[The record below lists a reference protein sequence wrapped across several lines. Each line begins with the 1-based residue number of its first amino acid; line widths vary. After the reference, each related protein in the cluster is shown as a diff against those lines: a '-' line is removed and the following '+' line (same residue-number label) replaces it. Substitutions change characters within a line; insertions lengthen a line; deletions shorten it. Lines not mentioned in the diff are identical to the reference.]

1 MSKAGERG
9 NGLGVRVSAFQRRAS
24 IGICAIFLLAGLAW
38 PGGPVR
44 REVALSDVPVRLREF
59 LPAQEFPRL
68 LDALKARTA
77 AREQAGEYDH
87 LIHYLLQSRAFTAR
101 PRIEPALSAREWVE
115 GGKAIPEA
123 VRLRMQDFLAALGQP
138 ATDVRM
144 AYFQTMNADLPL
156 LDREYRRAMDFLYK
170 KEFGAGGAALYQE
183 RGHSTDSQF
192 EANYAVYIGLA
203 ALKSKKP
210 ELALEN
216 VLVVGPGLDFAPRTD
231 LMDAYGPQSYQ
242 PYAIADA
249 LIELGLADPA
259 RLRIHCIDIN
269 SRVVRYFERPA
280 RRLQLISGLAD
291 TPEHPL
297 VAGFKSYFRKFGGNI
312 GQEYPLAGLPPQYRA
327 HLNKS
332 ISVRPEIAARITA
345 DRLNII
351 TERCDPS
358 PQYDLVVATNIFV
371 YFDPTELLLALTN
384 LRGMLKEG
392 GYLVHND
399 PRSDLERFARELG
412 LAPIEARTILISPSA
427 TPLYDTVVLHECR
440 R

>member
-1 MSKAGERG
+1 
-9 NGLGVRVSAFQRRAS
+9 VRVSAFQRRAS
-24 IGICAIFLLAGLAW
+24 IGICGIFLLAGLAW

-44 REVALSDVPVRLREF
+44 REVALSDVPLRLREF

-210 ELALEN
+210 ELALVSWAGSHPPAP
-216 VLVVGPGLDFAPRTD
+216 VLAP
-231 LMDAYGPQSYQ
+231 L
-242 PYAIADA
+242 
-249 LIELGLADPA
+249 L
-259 RLRIHCIDIN
+259 
-269 SRVVRYFERPA
+269 ERPA
-280 RRLQLISGLAD
+280 LPQGNCAEPRAVFHWPLWIGLTA
-291 TPEHPL
+291 
-297 VAGFKSYFRKFGGNI
+297 S
-312 GQEYPLAGLPPQYRA
+312 LA
-327 HLNKS
+327 
-332 ISVRPEIAARITA
+332 
-345 DRLNII
+345 
-351 TERCDPS
+351 PS
-358 PQYDLVVATNIFV
+358 PAYGFGRWTQTQ
-371 YFDPTELLLALTN
+371 
-384 LRGMLKEG
+384 RK
-392 GYLVHND
+392 
-399 PRSDLERFARELG
+399 S
-412 LAPIEARTILISPSA
+412 
-427 TPLYDTVVLHECR
+427 
-440 R
+440 